1 MLITTKALP
10 LQLGTGFWCEAI
22 AYTSNGSSA
31 HWLGS
36 APSSTARIAIRWL
49 RWRAGHI
56 SDQLDPPAAYPVRCW
71 LADQAEH
78 ERALEVLV
86 SGDLYTLTIP
96 DGAVR
101 YLLSARP
108 AKCTPLP
115 RRAW

>member
-1 MLITTKALP
+1 MAP
-10 LQLGTGFWCEAI
+10 AEPHAGFWCEAI
-22 AYTSNGSSA
+22 AYTTDSPST

-36 APSSTARIAIRWL
+36 APSATARVAVRWL
-49 RWRAGHI
+49 RWRAAHI

-71 LADQAEH
+71 LAGQSEH
-78 ERALEVLV
+78 ERALAVLEN
-86 SGDLYTLTIP
+86 GDLDTLTIP

-108 AKCTPLP
+108 AQRTPLP